1 MRGFCPLTSL
11 FIGDRPL
18 PAAPG
23 QVAGGSH
30 NSMLAFGYGGL
41 SLARLKQAGEHSH
54 LFSKAAMLVLAS
66 VTSFSGGSDSTA
78 VEPKPEGSDF
88 LGLLPG
94 AVIRAFLTSH
104 IVCL

>member
-1 MRGFCPLTSL
+1 M
-11 FIGDRPL
+11 
-18 PAAPG
+18 A
-23 QVAGGSH
+23 Q
-30 NSMLAFGYGGL
+30 Y
-41 SLARLKQAGEHSH
+41 KQAGEHSH

-66 VTSFSGGSDSTA
+66 ATSFSGGSDSTA